1 MNLPPSPADSFHNG
15 YEAESNGN
23 VKPSFKSGKVP
34 TAAAVNESVNQN
46 VSPNTSQILKSFKE
60 GKNLNIGLAYPLV
73 LKKDT
78 SIAFNVIFF
87 HLSL

>member
-46 VSPNTSQILKSFKE
+46 VSSNTRKSLKSIRVR
-60 GKNLNIGLAYPLV
+60 KNLNIGLAYP
-73 LKKDT
+73 
-78 SIAFNVIFF
+78 
-87 HLSL
+87 